1 MECCWPENLP
11 SKPKR
16 AIDQLI
22 EGRQLATQLRSLLSN
37 SLGDDESTL
46 PPAKDLLLK
55 ILNSFQNSL
64 MILNSDDPD
73 HELMSPIPTK
83 THGTKSESSEG
94 SCRSI
99 STLKDRRG
107 CYKRRKNTQTWTK
120 DTATLVDD
128 GHAWRKYGQ
137 KVILNAKFPR
147 HYYRCTHKFDQG
159 CQATKHVQRIQE
171 EPQKYRTTYIG
182 QHSCRTFLKAPEL
195 ILQDPSDPS
204 TTTDSS
210 ILLSFDNTISNKQD
224 SHFLISSFSSIKQE
238 RKEEKPAMSSDDII
252 THTHNHNQSSSSD
265 YLLSPDRTPDL
276 EPFGHMSVLS
286 ESDNG
291 DVISGVMVPPVDFDD
306 DVFSF
311 NF

>member
-16 AIDQLI
+16 AIEQLI

-37 SLGDDESTL
+37 SLGDEASTL
-46 PPAKDLLLK
+46 TPAKDLLLK

-64 MILNSDDPD
+64 TILNSNDPD
-73 HELMSPIPTK
+73 HKLMSPIPTK

-107 CYKRRKNTQTWTK
+107 CYKRRKNSQTWTK
-120 DTATLVDD
+120 DTATLMDD

-171 EPQKYRTTYIG
+171 EPPKHRTTYIG
-182 QHSCRTFLKAPEL
+182 QHTCRTFLKAPEL
-195 ILQDPSDPS
+195 ILQDSSDPTS
-204 TTTDSS
+204 TDSS
-210 ILLSFDNTISNKQD
+210 ILLTFDNTISNKQD
-224 SHFLISSFSSIKQE
+224 TSFLISSFPSIKQE
-238 RKEEKPAMSSDDII
+238 LKEEKPAMSSDDII
-252 THTHNHNQSSSSD
+252 AHNPIQSSSSD
-265 YLLSPDRTPDL
+265 YLLSPDRTPALD
-276 EPFGHMSVLS
+276 PFGHMSVLS

-291 DVISGVMVPPVDFDD
+291 DVISGVIVPPVDFDD